1 MPLKLSFQ
9 KKSLPFQFP
18 FTISKGTKTHQE
30 ILLVSIKHFGWEGF
44 GEAPAISYYNTTV
57 DEMANVLEKKKKVLE
72 SFAFSDPE
80 RFWHFLHHL
89 FPQHP
94 FLVAA
99 LDMAGWD
106 LFGKIKNQPLHRIW
120 NLNMDDA
127 PLTDYTIGID
137 TPERMLDKLRDNP
150 WPIYK
155 VKVGF
160 DGDLDLIK
168 LLRSHTDARIRVD
181 ANEGWNLEQ
190 AVYAVEELHRLN
202 VELIEQPLPRDQVDA
217 MKHLCS
223 VSKIPLI
230 ADESCVKEKDPES
243 CIHQF
248 HGINI
253 KLSKCSGITPARR
266 MISDARSKGL
276 KIMLGSMNDSTF
288 GSAAMAHLSPLV
300 DYVDNDGILL
310 QTEQTGSGL
319 LIEQGKMKLMGAPG
333 LGISPIGFLPDANPQ

>member
-1 MPLKLSFQ
+1 MPLKLTYQ
-9 KKSLPFQFP
+9 KKSLPFQYP

-30 ILLVSIKHFGWEGF
+30 ILLLSIRHFGWDGF
-44 GEAPAISYYNTTV
+44 GEAPAITYYNTTLDDMV
-57 DEMANVLEKKKKVLE
+57 MVLEHKKKVLE

-89 FPQHP
+89 FPRHP

-106 LFGKIKNQPLHRIW
+106 LFGKIKGQPLHRIW
-120 NLNMDDA
+120 NLNMDNA
-127 PLTDYTIGID
+127 PVTDYTIGID
-137 TPERMLDKLRDNP
+137 KPEHMLEKMNANP

-160 DGDLDLIK
+160 DGDLDLIR

-181 ANEGWNLEQ
+181 ANEGWNFEQ
-190 AVYAVEELHRLN
+190 ALHAVEELYRLN
-202 VELIEQPLPRDQVDA
+202 VELIEQPLPRDQVED
-217 MKHLCS
+217 MKQLYA

-230 ADESCVKEKDPES
+230 ADESFVNESDMGNCVN
-243 CIHQF
+243 QF

-266 MISDARSKGL
+266 MITEARDKGL
-276 KIMLGSMNDSTF
+276 KIMLGSMNDSSF

-310 QTEQTGSGL
+310 QTEQTGTGL
-319 LIEQGKMKLMGAPG
+319 VIEKGSMLLNGAPG
-333 LGISPIGFLPDANPQ
+333 LGITPVGFLPDTNP